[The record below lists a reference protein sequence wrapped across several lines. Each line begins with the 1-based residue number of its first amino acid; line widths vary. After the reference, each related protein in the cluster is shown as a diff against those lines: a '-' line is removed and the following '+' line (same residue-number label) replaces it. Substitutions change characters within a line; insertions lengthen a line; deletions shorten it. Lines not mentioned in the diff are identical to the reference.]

1 MTQSPPFAAGVS
13 KENMQPETSETLST
27 KAGLTE
33 QGGVMRTKLGA
44 PVRIRLW
51 EDRTRGS
58 RWMPVYDA
66 TTLRLSDD
74 HYERTRN
81 TRVEDV
87 GMRYFEFVAL
97 TPGRHDVV
105 FESRY
110 GWKFASEERKVC
122 TIEVAA

>member
-1 MTQSPPFAAGVS
+1 VFGFPFSTERVN
-13 KENMQPETSETLST
+13 ENMQPEALKM
-27 KAGLTE
+27 KASATE
-33 QGGVMRTKLGA
+33 QGGVMHAKLGT

-66 TTLRLSDD
+66 ATLRLTDD
-74 HYERTRN
+74 DYERTRN

-87 GMRYFEFVAL
+87 GMRYFEFIGL

-122 TIEVAA
+122 TIEVTA